1 METSFDED
9 IAKDTS
15 RIVKD
20 LSLFE
25 AHIPESSGSYKYTTE
40 ASNYNNSKMDPYLQK
55 LGYLRIDEDSNV
67 DSQVVNDRSSH
78 RVLVSESGYGRIM
91 PKSIDSQGRSLSSI
105 AVSGVGGSGTSLG
118 YEVTTS
124 GSKSLPASNI
134 ASPVR
139 NIHDKGIPYRHT
151 DNSKQHHAV
160 GAIESFIMEGSGP
173 VQGKTQSSDY
183 KMYER
188 GNIIAASKFATPKQ
202 VETIASLTNKQPAE
216 GQCPISRGNQNGLSQ
231 NSTEVSGKYY
241 SAYASKHGA
250 ASPTHSLSGSSKD
263 SQHSNSPRTSLVG
276 GAQNYASPLYENI
289 DYYGSNRTPQPP
301 YYHSLPQ
308 QHVGSPHSS
317 LGSQD
322 SKHSS
327 PRTSLAA
334 SSDCAHYESSFRKAQ
349 PQVPTG
355 AKYTSVVPKDFPPYE
370 APPVYE
376 NIQELQSYG
385 VKPPQNYEPAKPG
398 PQVAVYAEHRHYP
411 TSAPSRS
418 GSSSP
423 ASPQPV
429 SPRGNSLPPPPPYP
443 GNSTSQ
449 NIPVTSQ
456 QIVGNIPAP
465 VQGSHYPSNGGS
477 GQGNVTNVPPGQPSA
492 VEPFPTTRMHN
503 AVNSRM
509 VLGSP
514 AKPSANASV
523 GSYYHAT
530 PVGTNGGGDYV
541 VMTGG
546 SNTQV
551 QLATSY
557 QRGTSSGVA
566 NAVYVTAE
574 MASSPNPSLSP
585 NPSVGPS
592 NKVKAVSGK
601 TLLPYN
607 VTPPRPMGP
616 TEAERKI
623 EELTR
628 QLEEEMEKQEEEG
641 EYFGICHTCGEKV
654 TGAGQA
660 CQAMGNLYHTNCF
673 ICCSCGRAL
682 RGKAF
687 YNVHGRVYCEE
698 DYLYSG
704 FQQTAEKCA
713 ICGHLIMEMILQAMG
728 KSYHPGCF
736 RCCICNECLDGVPF
750 TVDVDN
756 KIYCV
761 NDYHRMFAPK
771 CAACGKGITPVEGT
785 EETVRVVS
793 MDKDFHV
800 DCYICEDCG
809 MQLTDE
815 PDKRCYPLE
824 GRLMCRACHI
834 QRLSHHPR
842 QLQGVPA
849 SYQYLG

>member
-1 METSFDED
+1 
-9 IAKDTS
+9 
-15 RIVKD
+15 
-20 LSLFE
+20 
-25 AHIPESSGSYKYTTE
+25 
-40 ASNYNNSKMDPYLQK
+40 MDPYVRK
-55 LGYLRIDEDSNV
+55 M
-67 DSQVVNDRSSH
+67 SQ
-78 RVLVSESGYGRIM
+78 LCVSEGPGEEAGGGYGRIA
-91 PKSIDSQGRSLSSI
+91 PRAAEGGGR
-105 AVSGVGGSGTSLG
+105 
-118 YEVTTS
+118 
-124 GSKSLPASNI
+124 
-134 ASPVR
+134 VR
-139 NIHDKGIPYRHT
+139 
-151 DNSKQHHAV
+151 AV
-160 GAIESFIMEGSGP
+160 GAIESFA
-173 VQGKTQSSDY
+173 VQGAGGAPPPPKAQPPPDY
-183 KMYER
+183 KLYER

-202 VETIASLTNKQPAE
+202 VETLASQLPRAGPDGSPLGPTP
-216 GQCPISRGNQNGLSQ
+216 
-231 NSTEVSGKYY
+231 
-241 SAYASKHGA
+241 A
-250 ASPTHSLSGSSKD
+250 ASPVPALGPGPASAPALAPAVNPNPSPVGSAAYNNSG
-263 SQHSNSPRTSLVG
+263 
-276 GAQNYASPLYENI
+276 SPLYENV
-289 DYYGSNRTPQPP
+289 DYYGTRMTHPP
-301 YYHSLPQ
+301 YYHQLP
-308 QHVGSPHSS
+308 HVGSPHSS
-317 LGSQD
+317 RSSQD

-327 PRTSLAA
+327 PR
-334 SSDCAHYESSFRKAQ
+334 SSFVDANVSQYESSYRKAQ
-349 PQVPTG
+349 PQVPPGT
-355 AKYTSVVPKDFPPYE
+355 KYAMLPGLTKDFPPYE

-376 NIQELQSYG
+376 NLQELQSSTSLHNS
-385 VKPPQNYEPAKPG
+385 KSPNYEPAKPG
-398 PQVAVYAEHRHYP
+398 PQVAVATAPLTVGPASGSALLAEVVSPMSSHSLPSHVP
-411 TSAPSRS
+411 AHTHGLPLTADASMGNPPAFVHAQFQQAPSVHEEDIMGVPESPSKTQRLPAGP
-418 GSSSP
+418 GS
-423 ASPQPV
+423 
-429 SPRGNSLPPPPPYP
+429 L
-443 GNSTSQ
+443 
-449 NIPVTSQ
+449 
-456 QIVGNIPAP
+456 
-465 VQGSHYPSNGGS
+465 GGS
-477 GQGNVTNVPPGQPSA
+477 LKS
-492 VEPFPTTRMHN
+492 HLN
-503 AVNSRM
+503 A
-509 VLGSP
+509 
-514 AKPSANASV
+514 A
-523 GSYYHAT
+523 
-530 PVGTNGGGDYV
+530 GDYV
-541 VMTGG
+541 VMTGN
-546 SNTQV
+546 NTTRPV

-557 QRGTSSGVA
+557 QRGTTSGVA
-566 NAVYVTAE
+566 NAVYVS
-574 MASSPNPSLSP
+574 MASQQ
-585 NPSVGPS
+585 PSVPDPHS
-592 NKVKAVSGK
+592 SEQTPPVCTSPLSKMKPASGK
-601 TLLPYN
+601 ALLPYS

-736 RCCICNECLDGVPF
+736 RCCVCNECLDGVPF

-815 PDKRCYPLE
+815 PDKRCYPLD
-824 GRLMCRACHI
+824 GHLLCRACHI
-834 QRLSHHPR
+834 QRLSLPQQSR

>member
-1 METSFDED
+1 MENSSDED
-9 IAKDTS
+9 IVKDTT

-20 LSLFE
+20 LNLFE
-25 AHIPESSGSYKYTTE
+25 QHIPQNNHNLTYSKNLLSSPSHKRGASAYDSGAMDSYTNKL
-40 ASNYNNSKMDPYLQK
+40 NYLRLSEEPKNNSLAGCDK
-55 LGYLRIDEDSNV
+55 GG
-67 DSQVVNDRSSH
+67 SH
-78 RVLVSESGYGRIM
+78 RLIVSDSGYGRIL
-91 PKSIDSQGRSLSSI
+91 PKTDNQARSLSSSAVNVAPSYE
-105 AVSGVGGSGTSLG
+105 AVSC
-118 YEVTTS
+118 
-124 GSKSLPASNI
+124 GSKSLPASNL
-134 ASPVR
+134 ASPVKTVQEKNMLLR
-139 NIHDKGIPYRHT
+139 QQ
-151 DNSKQHHAV
+151 DNAKQRSV
-160 GAIESFIMEGSGP
+160 GAIESFVVDGNKQPIPSP
-173 VQGKTQSSDY
+173 TDY

-202 VETIASLTNKQPAE
+202 VETIASLSNKPTADAQSPGPVTRVNHTGTPTND
-216 GQCPISRGNQNGLSQ
+216 CR
-231 NSTEVSGKYY
+231 YY
-241 SAYASKHGA
+241 PSYAAKPGA
-250 ASPTHSLSGSSKD
+250 VSPTHSLSGSSKD
-263 SQHSNSPRTSLVG
+263 SQHSNSPRTSIAVAPSG
-276 GAQNYASPLYENI
+276 YGASSPLYENL
-289 DYYGSNRTPQPP
+289 DYYGRTTPQPP
-301 YYHSLPQ
+301 FYHQLPL
-308 QHVGSPHSS
+308 SPHSNI
-317 LGSQD
+317 GSHD

-327 PRTSLAA
+327 PRA
-334 SSDCAHYESSFRKAQ
+334 SIVENAQYESCYRKAQ
-349 PQVPTG
+349 PQVPAG
-355 AKYTSVVPKDFPPYE
+355 AKYNQQVMKQQPPYE

-376 NIQELQSYG
+376 NIQELQ
-385 VKPPQNYEPAKPG
+385 KPSSVYEPPKPG
-398 PQVAVYAEHRHYP
+398 PQVPLHGENRPAPQMCTYYSPAQQ
-411 TSAPSRS
+411 TSA
-418 GSSSP
+418 
-423 ASPQPV
+423 
-429 SPRGNSLPPPPPYP
+429 LPPPPPYP
-443 GNSTSQ
+443 GSQ
-449 NIPVTSQ
+449 R
-456 QIVGNIPAP
+456 
-465 VQGSHYPSNGGS
+465 
-477 GQGNVTNVPPGQPSA
+477 PGPQP
-492 VEPFPTTRMHN
+492 N
-503 AVNSRM
+503 NSRPS
-509 VLGSP
+509 VPQVP
-514 AKPSANASV
+514 ATSRSGGPAASTTPP
-523 GSYYHAT
+523 YYHAT
-530 PVGTNGGGDYV
+530 PVGSGDYV
-541 VMTGG
+541 VMTGNK
-546 SNTQV
+546 SQMAPV

-557 QRGTSSGVA
+557 QRGASSGIA
-566 NAVYVTAE
+566 NAVNVK
-574 MASSPNPSLSP
+574 
-585 NPSVGPS
+585 PSVPVVREVRCPS
-592 NKVKAVSGK
+592 PTQPGGKAKPAIGK

-815 PDKRCYPLE
+815 PDKRCYPLDD
-824 GRLMCRACHI
+824 RLLCRACHI
-834 QRLSHHPR
+834 QRLSHQPR